1 MIDTHC
7 HLTFPQYAG
16 RLGQVLRDAAD
27 EGVSGAI
34 SIATTHSDAA
44 KALKIAEEFD
54 NVWCSA
60 GVHPLYSHQ
69 GPHDWGEIERI
80 IRHPRCVAW
89 GELGLDNHYDQP
101 PKATQM
107 AVLEEHLGV
116 IARTLPEVDKPVVV
130 HCREAYSEL
139 IPILERSGVPAER
152 FVFHCFTSDA
162 DDARRCLDFG
172 AMLSFT
178 GMVTFKSAHATREA
192 LKLAPLD
199 RIMVETDSP
208 FMTPEPYRKIKTCEP
223 KFSAVTARHIAETRG
238 ETWDTFHNAINANVE
253 RFFGIVSA

>member
-7 HLTFPQYAG
+7 HLTFPQYEG
-16 RLGQVLRDAAD
+16 RLGQVLRDAEA
-27 EGVSGAI
+27 EGVTGAI
-34 SIATTHSDAA
+34 SISTTHRDAA
-44 KALKIAEEFD
+44 NALKLAEQHE

-60 GVHPLYSHQ
+60 GVHPLYSHE
-69 GPHDWGEIERI
+69 GPHDWGEIERV
-80 IRHPRCVAW
+80 IRHPKCVAW
-89 GELGLDNHYDQP
+89 GELGLDNHYDNP
-101 PKATQM
+101 PKETQLK
-107 AVLEEHLGV
+107 VLEEHLSV
-116 IARTLPEVDKPVVV
+116 IARALPEVDKPVVI
-130 HCREAYSEL
+130 HCREAYEEL
-139 IPILERSGVPAER
+139 IPILQQSRIAPER

-192 LKLAPLD
+192 LKMAPLD

-223 KFSAVTARHIAETRG
+223 KFSAVTARFIAETRG
-238 ETWDTFHNAINANVE
+238 EDWETFHAGINGNVE
-253 RFFGIVSA
+253 RFFGITSG